1 MGTSKICIGND
12 ASSPDAASNTCLA
25 ANIYDGGFHD
35 LLLLQGQYFFIYRVG
50 DDYLGDHAYN
60 LSQIRLY

>member
-25 ANIYDGGFHD
+25 INIYDGGFHD
-35 LLLLQGQYFFIYRVG
+35 LLLLEGRYLFIYRVG
-50 DDYLGDHAYN
+50 DDSEGDYTYN
-60 LSQIRLY
+60 LSHLRLY